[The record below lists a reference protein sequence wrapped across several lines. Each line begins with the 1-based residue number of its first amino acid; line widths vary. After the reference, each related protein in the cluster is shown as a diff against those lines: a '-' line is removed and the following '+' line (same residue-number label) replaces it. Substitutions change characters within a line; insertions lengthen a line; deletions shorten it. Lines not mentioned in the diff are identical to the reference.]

1 MHEGVRRVVDPFL
14 AEVDAALGATYTAI
28 LFGSAARGDYVP
40 GRSDVNLMLIVERA
54 DPAELSRLR
63 PAFARW
69 RKTVPELP
77 LIISHDEWLRGV
89 DVFPIEICD
98 LRAAHRV
105 LRGPDLVAQV
115 KPRPADLRRAL
126 EKEFRGKLLRLRQ
139 RYAAEG
145 AQDLGAWAGGTVGAI
160 VLFFRCLLVLAGGSA
175 PADAGDVIQAAGG
188 LVGFDPAPLLRV
200 LACRA
205 APKTRLGAA
214 DFEAYLSAVERAAHF
229 TDQLEPGDLHS

>member
-1 MHEGVRRVVDPFL
+1 MHEVVRRVVEPFL
-14 AEVDAALGATYTAI
+14 ADVDAALGATYTAI

-54 DPAELSRLR
+54 EPAELSRLR
-63 PAFARW
+63 PAFTRW

-77 LIISHDEWLRGV
+77 LIISHDEWLRAV

-105 LRGPDLVAQV
+105 LRGPDLVGQV
-115 KPRPADLRRAL
+115 EPRAADLRRAL

-139 RYAAEG
+139 RYAAQG
-145 AQDLGAWAGGTVGAI
+145 GQDLGAWAGRTVGAI
-160 VLFFRCLLVLAGGSA
+160 VVFFRCLLVLTGRSA
-175 PADAGDVIQAAGG
+175 PAEPAGVIEAAGA

-205 APKTRLGAA
+205 APKTRLAAA
-214 DFEAYLSAVERAAHF
+214 DFEAYLGAVERAAYF
-229 TDQLEPGDLHS
+229 TDQLELGDLHS